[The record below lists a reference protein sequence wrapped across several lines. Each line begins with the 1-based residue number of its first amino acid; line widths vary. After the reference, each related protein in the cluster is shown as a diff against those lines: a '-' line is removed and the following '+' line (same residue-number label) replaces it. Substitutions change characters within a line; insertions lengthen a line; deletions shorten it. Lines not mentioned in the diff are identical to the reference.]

1 MVKPKQIIEDIRKN
15 TYGIGLQ
22 TDRAAQGVIDSFRR
36 SLNSALERLSV
47 DLYSKETHF
56 VLELIQ
62 NADDNQYQG
71 GVIPTLN
78 LTIEPQKIIV
88 QNNELGFSEDNV
100 RAICNVGRS
109 TKTKV
114 EGYIGE
120 KGIGF
125 KSVFRISDEPQIFSN
140 GFQFHFKRQDNENQ
154 LGFVTPYWIEAI
166 PKYVDS
172 TLTNIILPLRESA
185 KDELGKL
192 GEVEHTLILFLRQL
206 KTVTIENKV
215 NNKSHQITRLDKN
228 INIEIEETREGIKKN
243 YSYKLLKNN
252 LILPKHIQESK
263 RENVK
268 STELILAFSL
278 QKDGSADTR
287 LEQKVFAF
295 LPTRSYGFK
304 FLIQA
309 DFLVP
314 ANREDIHKDTQWN
327 KWIRDNIATT
337 FFLAVEEFKQDSNL
351 QKTYYNYIPIN
362 SEVKEIK
369 DEFFIPVVSEIH
381 NKLKTSECILTESE
395 KWQIPSHVVQVDEQ
409 IRKLISNA
417 DLQQLLKKEY
427 IHPEIKAKTS
437 ILESLGV
444 KKFSFDDLLQCL
456 ENNQWLQKQ
465 SDDWFIKLYTYLNS
479 RNLTDYS
486 ELPKIKKLK
495 IIPLENN
502 QLASTAEVSIFFPLN
517 NTGEDKFELN
527 FIKRTLIES
536 TSISAV
542 TEFLKKLGVQN
553 ASCYEII
560 ENHILP
566 LYKGDSWKSKVNQ
579 LLGYICYI
587 KDNLSEYQKEFN
599 KIKNPYSSSYFKE
612 DPLKSLKES
621 LLIKT
626 DENAYYRPR
635 NVYLPASYGNPK
647 ELETLLSGIQDV
659 WFVSPEYIQDL
670 MQIKNPSEKA
680 EKIREWREFLV
691 KLGVNTLPKIDIK
704 IETAYGKSNNRH
716 HYSKKYP
723 IYSSLHI
730 LKILEARDEEKNQKL
745 AKFLD
750 SNWDYYKQYKSCQSY
765 AYANGGFYSYSPNDA
780 DWFTKIKTVA
790 WLPTTK
796 GKLANPSEIFLD
808 KTETSAILG
817 DSVPYLAITLNNPD
831 FIKDLGIKDKITD
844 PKDYADWLLA
854 LSRKKELDEKHEEIV
869 LKIYQE
875 LNKPDIKL
883 KDWWKT
889 FIIEK
894 IFWTN
899 KRTFST
905 ASKVL
910 INDNDKVYELF
921 KDNPQIAFLKLPP
934 NYYPKL
940 QHFIDGTDIRY
951 LSQIIKTE
959 LAIGEVPKVEEESLT
974 EQIKALIP
982 YVLRY
987 LYQVEH
993 QIYQQL
999 KTNHTL
1005 IQLKDLVC
1013 YRVENLQ
1020 IKYILDR
1027 QSAYTQR
1034 SAFLYNGNLYIQSDS
1049 LSDMDYLALEI
1060 SHLFGNPKGLDDFL
1074 ISLFEKR
1081 TLDKIDS
1088 LMKAKSIQELP
1099 NEENQWFESSNIYLG
1114 ETNFIE
1120 IAAENDKNIEFKANK
1135 HQKLESDNRLVESE
1149 LTNISSKDEVFD
1161 DAQWLPECEP
1171 REILEL
1177 EAIQLTM
1184 AKITSQGYP
1193 STGRVTE
1200 SIITPSFAE
1209 LIEEESILDRTT
1221 FSNSQSE
1228 SAPQKIIQLITE
1240 LRIID
1245 RDEPSEKP
1253 KLSGIWGEKFAVE
1266 YLRRKFAAK
1275 YPEGNLEENKYGFS
1289 LKINS
1294 QVVVEV
1300 QWLNEVQ
1307 ETKGY
1312 DIKLV
1317 ENGQEDY
1324 IEVKSSQPGAKK
1336 LIKLSGSQW
1345 KLALDL
1351 GENFHIYRVYDAG
1364 TQQATLIDIS
1374 NPNQLFS
1381 EGSLRIDSVYL
1392 RI

>member
-22 TDRAAQGVIDSFRR
+22 TDQAAQGVIDNIRR

-62 NADDNQYQG
+62 NADDNQYQS

-125 KSVFRISDEPQIFSN
+125 KSVFRISNEPQIFSN

-206 KTVTIENKV
+206 KTVTIENRV
-215 NNKSHQITRLDKN
+215 NNESHQITRLDKDGK
-228 INIEIEETREGIKKN
+228 IEIQENKEFGLEKHCYRLVKKG
-243 YSYKLLKNN
+243 
-252 LILPKHIQESK
+252 LIVPEYIQESK

-268 STELILAFSL
+268 STELIVAFKL
-278 QKDGSADTR
+278 KEDDSADAR
-287 LEQKVFAF
+287 LEQKIFAF

-337 FFLAVEEFKQDSNL
+337 FLLAVEEFKQDSNL
-351 QKTYYNYIPIN
+351 QKTYYNYIPLN
-362 SEVKEIK
+362 SEIK

-381 NKLKTSECILTESE
+381 NKLKASKCILTESE
-395 KWQIPSHVVQVDEQ
+395 KWQIPSHVVQVDEP

-417 DLQQLLKKEY
+417 DLQQLLNKEY
-427 IHPEIKAKTS
+427 IHPEVKAKTS

-456 ENNQWLQKQ
+456 QNNQWLQKQ
-465 SDDWFIKLYTYLNS
+465 SDDWLINLYIYLKNC
-479 RNLTDYS
+479 NLNDYS
-486 ELPKIKKLK
+486 ELPRIKNLK
-495 IIPLENN
+495 IIRLENN
-502 QLASTAEVSIFFPLN
+502 QLASIAETSIFFPFN
-517 NTGEDKFELN
+517 NVGEYSFELE
-527 FIKRTLIES
+527 FIKRTLLEPNYK
-536 TSISAV
+536 TAV
-542 TEFLKKLGVQN
+542 IEFLKKLGVQN

-560 ENHILP
+560 DNHILP

-587 KDNLSEYQKEFN
+587 KDNLSEYEKEFN
-599 KIKNPYSSSYFKE
+599 KIKNPYSYSYSKE

-626 DENAYYRPR
+626 DKNDYSRPV
-635 NVYLPASYGNPK
+635 NVYLPASYGNPN

-659 WFVSPEYIQDL
+659 RFLSPEYIQDL

-680 EKIREWREFLV
+680 EKIRGWREFFI
-691 KLGVNTLPKIDIK
+691 KLGVHTVPKIDVK
-704 IETAYGKSNNRH
+704 IQTARGRSNQ
-716 HYSKKYP
+716 KKYYLKEYP
-723 IYSSLHI
+723 IYTSLHI
-730 LKILEARDEEKNQKL
+730 LRILEARNVEKNQKL

-750 SNWDYYKQYKSCQSY
+750 SNWDYYKQYKSWQHY
-765 AYANGGFYSYSPNDA
+765 AYANGGFYSDSPNDA
-780 DWFTKIKTVA
+780 DWFTAIKTAA

-796 GKLANPSEIFLD
+796 GKLANASEVFLD
-808 KTETSAILG
+808 KTETGAILG

-831 FIKDLGIKDKITD
+831 FIKDLGIKEKITD
-844 PKDYADWLLA
+844 SKDYADLLLA
-854 LSRKKELDEKHEEIV
+854 LSHKKELDEKDEEFV

-875 LNKPDIKL
+875 LNKVGINL
-883 KDWWKT
+883 KDWWKP
-889 FIIEK
+889 FIIER

-899 KRTFST
+899 KKTFCT

-910 INDNDKVYELF
+910 INDNDEVYELF
-921 KDNPQIAFLKLPP
+921 KDNPQIAFLKLPS

-940 QHFIDGTDIRY
+940 QHFIKATGIRY
-951 LSQIIKTE
+951 LSQIIKIE

-987 LYQVEH
+987 LYKIEY

-1005 IQLKDLVC
+1005 IQLKNLVC

-1020 IKYILDR
+1020 IKYLLDQ

-1034 SAFLYNGNLYIQSDS
+1034 SAFLDNGNLYIQSNS

-1060 SHLFGNPKGLDDFL
+1060 SQLFGNPKGLDDFL

-1081 TLDKIDS
+1081 KLGKIDT
-1088 LMKAKSIQELP
+1088 LMKVKNIPPLP
-1099 NEENQWFESSNIYLG
+1099 NEEKQWFESSNIYLG

-1120 IAAENDKNIEFKANK
+1120 IAAENDKQIEFTANK
-1135 HQKLESDNRLVESE
+1135 DQKLEPDNRSVKSDLI
-1149 LTNISSKDEVFD
+1149 TIYPKDEVFD
-1161 DAQWLPECEP
+1161 DAQWQPECEP
-1171 REILEL
+1171 REIIEL
-1177 EAIQLTM
+1177 KTIQLTN
-1184 AKITSQGYP
+1184 AKITSQEYP
-1193 STGRVTE
+1193 STGKVTE

-1209 LIEEESILDRTT
+1209 LIEDESISDKTT

-1245 RDEPSEKP
+1245 RDEPNEKP
-1253 KLSGIWGEKFAVE
+1253 KASGIWGEKFAVE
-1266 YLRRKFAAK
+1266 YLRRKFSAK
-1275 YPEGNLEENKYGFS
+1275 YPEGKLEENKYGFS
-1289 LKINS
+1289 IKINS
-1294 QVVVEV
+1294 QVLVEV

-1324 IEVKSSQPGAKK
+1324 IEVKSSKPGAKK

-1345 KLALDL
+1345 KLAYDL

-1381 EGSLRIDSVYL
+1381 EGSLRIDSVSL

>member
-22 TDRAAQGVIDSFRR
+22 TDQAAQGVIDNIRR

-62 NADDNQYQG
+62 NADDNQYESA
-71 GVIPTLN
+71 VIPTLN

-100 RAICNVGRS
+100 RAICDVGRS

-125 KSVFRISDEPQIFSN
+125 KSVFRISNEPQIFSN
-140 GFQFHFKRQDNENQ
+140 GFQFHFKHQDDENQ
-154 LGFVTPYWIEAI
+154 LGFVIPYWIEAI
-166 PKYVDS
+166 PKYVNS

-192 GEVEHTLILFLRQL
+192 GEIEHTLILFLRQL
-206 KTVTIENKV
+206 KTVKIDNRV
-215 NNKSHQITRLDKN
+215 NDKSHEITRLDKDGK
-228 INIEIEETREGIKKN
+228 IEIQENTESGLEKHC
-243 YSYKLLKNN
+243 YKLVKKG
-252 LILPKHIQESK
+252 LIVPEYIQESK

-268 STELILAFSL
+268 SSELILAFSL
-278 QKDGSADTR
+278 QEDGTADTR

-314 ANREDIHKDTQWN
+314 ANREDIHKDIQWN
-327 KWIRDNIATT
+327 KWIRDNIAST
-337 FFLAVEEFKQDSNL
+337 FLLAVEEFKQDRNL
-351 QKTYYNYIPIN
+351 QKTYYDYIPLN
-362 SEVKEIK
+362 SEVK
-369 DEFFIPVVSEIH
+369 DEFFTPVVSEIH
-381 NKLKTSECILTESE
+381 NKLKVSKCILTESG
-395 KWQIPSHVVQVDEQ
+395 KWQIPSHVMQVDEQ
-409 IRKLISNA
+409 IRNLISNT
-417 DLQQLLKKEY
+417 DLQELLNKEY
-427 IHPEIKAKTS
+427 IHPKVKAKFD

-444 KKFSFDDLLQCL
+444 KKIIFDDLLQCL
-456 ENNQWLQKQ
+456 QNNEWLQKQ
-465 SDDWFIKLYTYLNS
+465 SDNWFVELYIYLKS
-479 RNLTDYS
+479 CNLNEYS
-486 ELPKIKKLK
+486 DLPRIKKLK

-502 QLASTAEVSIFFPLN
+502 QLASTAETSIFFPLN
-517 NTGEDKFELN
+517 LNNTAEYSFELK
-527 FIKRTLIES
+527 FIKKTLVE
-536 TSISAV
+536 T
-542 TEFLKKLGVQN
+542 TFRYLDFLKKLGIQN

-566 LYKGDSWKSKVNQ
+566 LYKGDSCKNKVNQ
-579 LLGYICYI
+579 LLEYICYI
-587 KDNLSEYQKEFN
+587 KDNLSEYEIECN
-599 KIKNPYSSSYFKE
+599 KRNDSYLNK
-612 DPLKSLKES
+612 DPLNMLKMS
-621 LLIKT
+621 FLIKT
-626 DENAYYRPR
+626 DRNEYLRPTDI
-635 NVYLPASYGNPK
+635 YIPAIYHNSN
-647 ELETLLSGIQDV
+647 ELETLLAGIKDV
-659 WFVSPEYIQDL
+659 YFVSSEYIIQDL
-670 MQIKNPSEKA
+670 MKINSVSDKL
-680 EKIREWREFLV
+680 EKIREWREFFV
-691 KLGVNTLPKIDIK
+691 RLGVHILPKIDVKIK
-704 IETAYGKSNNRH
+704 TEHGRSNKGNR
-716 HYSKKYP
+716 YSQEYTT
-723 IYSSLHI
+723 YSSPHI
-730 LKILEARDEEKNQKL
+730 LKIFEAKDEEKNQKL
-745 AKFLD
+745 AKLLD
-750 SNWDYYKQYKSCQSY
+750 SNWDYYKQYKSWRSY
-765 AYANGGFYSYSPNDA
+765 YYSNGSFYLYRPNDA
-780 DWFTKIKTVA
+780 DWFTTIKIAA

-796 GKLANPSEIFLD
+796 GTLANSSEIFLAEP
-808 KTETSAILG
+808 ETVSILG
-817 DSVPYLAITLNNPD
+817 DSVSYLAITLNNQD
-831 FIKDLGIKDKITD
+831 FIKDLGIKSKITD
-844 PKDYADWLLA
+844 PKDYADLLLT
-854 LSRKKELDEKHEEIV
+854 LSRKNELDEKDEELV
-869 LKIYQE
+869 LKIYQQ
-875 LNKPDIKL
+875 LNKPDITS

-899 KRTFST
+899 QRTFST

-921 KDNPQIAFLKLPP
+921 KDNPQIAFLKLPS
-934 NYYPKL
+934 NYCPKL
-940 QHFIDGTDIRY
+940 QHFIKATDIRY

-974 EQIKALIP
+974 EKIKALIP

-987 LYQVEH
+987 LYQVE
-993 QIYQQL
+993 QPIYQQL

-1013 YRVENLQ
+1013 YRVEKLQ
-1020 IKYILDR
+1020 IKYILDQ

-1034 SAFLYNGNLYIQSDS
+1034 SAFLYNENLYIQSDS

-1060 SHLFGNPKGLDDFL
+1060 SQLFGNPKGLDDFL
-1074 ISLFEKR
+1074 ILLFEKR

-1088 LMKAKSIQELP
+1088 LMKAKNIQPLP
-1099 NEENQWFESSNIYLG
+1099 NEEKQWFESSNIYLG

-1120 IAAENDKNIEFKANK
+1120 IAAENDKNIELSAKK
-1135 HQKLESDNRLVESE
+1135 HQKLEPDNRSVKSE
-1149 LTNISSKDEVFD
+1149 LTTIYPKDEVFD
-1161 DAQWLPECEP
+1161 DAQWQPECEP

-1177 EAIQLTM
+1177 EAIQLTK

-1209 LIEEESILDRTT
+1209 LIEDESISDKTT

-1228 SAPQKIIQLITE
+1228 LAPQKIIQLITE

-1266 YLRRKFAAK
+1266 YLRRKFGAK
-1275 YPEGNLEENKYGFS
+1275 YPQGKLNENKYGFS
-1289 LKINS
+1289 IKINS
-1294 QVVVEV
+1294 QLVVEV

-1307 ETKGY
+1307 ETEGY
-1312 DIKLV
+1312 DIKLI
-1317 ENGQEDY
+1317 ENGRKDY
-1324 IEVKSSQPGAKK
+1324 IEVKSSKPGAKK

-1381 EGSLRIDSVYL
+1381 EGSLRIYSVYL